1 LKKIYESELDT
12 MPQKMKITISIEDEN
27 GQEIINSASE
37 RDLPTL
43 REFEAQGFRP
53 SLNQIDKAVLEARK
67 EATDKAIEEYLE
79 DVSKKKLMKNS
90 KNTRKGKQAKR
101 SASME

>member
-53 SLNQIDKAVLEARK
+53 SLTQIDKAVLEARK

-79 DVSKKKLMKNS
+79 DISKKKLMKNS

-101 SASME
+101 SASMD